1 MVIQREGFYGYP
13 TGNKLK
19 AEFTV
24 GTSIF
29 RGVNFYGL
37 LNIF

>member
-13 TGNKLK
+13 IGNKLK

-24 GTSIF
+24 DTTIF
-29 RGVNFYGL
+29 RGVIFYGL
-37 LNIF
+37 LNMF